1 MNAPEKKIIDLIR
14 AVILGTDPPSF
25 DNWEKAYK
33 NAEKHGLH
41 NFMAEIAPKV
51 KTLSAQEQEKMADL
65 QAMSVLKDAV
75 QETEVEQ
82 LIRIFDARGID
93 AIMLKGWYIKQL
105 YPRRDFRIMADTDI
119 IIRKQNEADV
129 HEILTG
135 RGYNCVSASNKKDAA
150 YTKKPFQ
157 LLEIHKQLF
166 MYEDKWNDCF
176 NLPSSPMYIWNR
188 FETIDGYKHIYRMD
202 DELFF
207 VYMIAHI
214 AKHLLDDG
222 GIGVRAFID
231 IWVYLRCKPNLDYN
245 IINRD
250 LNMLGLKT
258 FAEKATALT
267 EYWFEGKPASPEVGE
282 LGRHIFECGVY
293 GKKSFFVANS
303 EVMRD
308 GKKHGKL
315 GYAYKRAFPGMKSMK
330 VRYPKLEKKPWLLPA
345 YYSKR
350 LWYSA
355 TRRKASIKGELDSV
369 SSVDYN
375 KIQHIRELYKKIGLE
390 DNFG

>member
-1 MNAPEKKIIDLIR
+1 MNGPEQKIIDLIR

-135 RGYNCVSASNKKDAA
+135 RGVHKKTVSA
-150 YTKKPFQ
+150 P
-157 LLEIHKQLF
+157 
-166 MYEDKWNDCF
+166 
-176 NLPSSPMYIWNR
+176 
-188 FETIDGYKHIYRMD
+188 
-202 DELFF
+202 
-207 VYMIAHI
+207 
-214 AKHLLDDG
+214 
-222 GIGVRAFID
+222 
-231 IWVYLRCKPNLDYN
+231 
-245 IINRD
+245 
-250 LNMLGLKT
+250 
-258 FAEKATALT
+258 
-267 EYWFEGKPASPEVGE
+267 
-282 LGRHIFECGVY
+282 
-293 GKKSFFVANS
+293 
-303 EVMRD
+303 
-308 GKKHGKL
+308 
-315 GYAYKRAFPGMKSMK
+315 
-330 VRYPKLEKKPWLLPA
+330 
-345 YYSKR
+345 
-350 LWYSA
+350 
-355 TRRKASIKGELDSV
+355 
-369 SSVDYN
+369 
-375 KIQHIRELYKKIGLE
+375 
-390 DNFG
+390 

>member
-1 MNAPEKKIIDLIR
+1 MNELEQNIIDVIR
-14 AVILGTDPPSF
+14 AVILGTDPPVLKDWNKTF
-25 DNWEKAYK
+25 KF
-33 NAEKHGLH
+33 AEKHGLH
-41 NFMAEIAPKV
+41 NLMAEIAPKV
-51 KTLSAQEQEKMADL
+51 ESLPAKEQEAMADL

-75 QETEVEQ
+75 QETEVDEI
-82 LIRIFDARGID
+82 IRLFDKRGIE
-93 AIMLKGWYIKQL
+93 AIMLKGWYLKQL

-119 IIRKQNEADV
+119 IIKEPDEPTV

-135 RGYNCVSASNKKDAA
+135 RGYSCVSAANKKDAA
-150 YTKKPFQ
+150 YLKKPFQ
-157 LLEIHKQLF
+157 ILEIHKQLF
-166 MYEDKWNDCF
+166 MYEDNWNDCF
-176 NLPSSPMYIWNR
+176 NLPSSQMYIR
-188 FETIDGYKHIYRMD
+188 DRMVRIDGYEHIYRMD

-231 IWVYLRCKPNLDYN
+231 IWVFLSCKPQLNFD
-245 IINRD
+245 IIYRD
-250 LNMLGLKT
+250 LEKLRLRK
-258 FAEKATALT
+258 FAEKAIALT
-267 EYWFEGKPASPEVGE
+267 EFWFENKPASAEVQE
-282 LGRHIFECGVY
+282 LGRHIFQCGVY

-330 VRYPKLEKKPWLLPA
+330 VRYPKLEKKPWLLPV

-350 LWYSA
+350 LWYST
-355 TRRKASIKGELDSV
+355 TRRKAFIKGELGSIG
-369 SSVDYN
+369 SVDYN
-375 KIQHIRELYKKIGLE
+375 QVQRIRELYKKIGLE
-390 DNFG
+390 DNYR